1 MFANLRLSEGARQRH
16 RTYGIHTVR
25 TASYDVPPA
34 PDRIPHFIINIALY
48 ILVII
53 IIIYY
58 YYYYIRDIT
67 ESS

>member
-1 MFANLRLSEGARQRH
+1 MQ
-16 RTYGIHTVR
+16 TYVFLKVLDRDTVR